1 MASRFVEANNEEIE
15 ELKIS
20 SDNVNTKKSTIF
32 WVGIFQKWAVLRNVS
47 ENLEAYESE
56 ELDKVLSRFYAEL
69 RKANGEDYEPDCLR
83 VMQASLHRFL
93 KEKAYPKSILKDTE
107 FLNSRKVLE
116 GKARKLRRNGL
127 GKRPNKA
134 KSLTEEEEEILW
146 TSGQLG
152 GKTPR
157 SLINTLWWLLTQ
169 HFGLRGRQ
177 EHHEMKVEDYCLQ
190 KDDNGIEFI
199 TFAEGITKT
208 RQSGLREKPRLV
220 KPKMFATGDERRC
233 PVSLFKQ
240 YIQRR
245 PSEMKTTGPFYL
257 SVIESPT
264 TDIWYKKTPMGKNTI
279 DNIMKKMK
287 ENSPLKV
294 ACPEK
299 KLTNHSARKTVV
311 KKLKSSG
318 VPKCEIKN
326 ITGHKSE
333 QGLDDYDSG
342 DEKEQQV
349 LSHVI
354 DAASE
359 FSRQR
364 QVSEAN
370 RRSSLLSSPLSPRN
384 IYNFNN
390 CQVTF
395 NTAGNN
401 SAQASSSF
409 STNTKGKRPF
419 KRFILHSDSDS
430 D

>member
-152 GKTPR
+152 GKNPR

-199 TFAEGITKT
+199 T
-208 RQSGLREKPRLV
+208 
-220 KPKMFATGDERRC
+220 
-233 PVSLFKQ
+233 
-240 YIQRR
+240 
-245 PSEMKTTGPFYL
+245 
-257 SVIESPT
+257 SV
-264 TDIWYKKTPMGKNTI
+264 
-279 DNIMKKMK
+279 
-287 ENSPLKV
+287 
-294 ACPEK
+294 C
-299 KLTNHSARKTVV
+299 
-311 KKLKSSG
+311 
-318 VPKCEIKN
+318 
-326 ITGHKSE
+326 
-333 QGLDDYDSG
+333 
-342 DEKEQQV
+342 
-349 LSHVI
+349 
-354 DAASE
+354 
-359 FSRQR
+359 
-364 QVSEAN
+364 
-370 RRSSLLSSPLSPRN
+370 
-384 IYNFNN
+384 
-390 CQVTF
+390 
-395 NTAGNN
+395 
-401 SAQASSSF
+401 
-409 STNTKGKRPF
+409 
-419 KRFILHSDSDS
+419 
-430 D
+430 